1 MSSNRELP
9 MSSWHQSLRQH
20 SLVIA
25 LFFTMAFVG
34 VDHFSYVEPIGHL
47 NITPWNPPAALE
59 VVFLYW
65 GGSFWMAWVYL
76 TLGLSDFVVRGTSP
90 LTPTVLIGNAMLV
103 ICYSTIAFT
112 LRHLLAKAVSINQ
125 RLVMLRLGGV
135 LVCGAALTAWAYVG
149 LQIVIGNLPPSEMW
163 RATHR
168 FFIGDVLGFVVVLP
182 LIYVATDK
190 RRRRQYRDMWSSGL
204 FWGLVVAL
212 FICMAF
218 IFSLP
223 VASQMKYVFTLFF
236 GVGLMAATFSLPG
249 ATLAAVMIQVP
260 LVYASMA
267 MGNELS
273 LLMDMQLVMLA
284 LALTGL
290 MIGMVVDE
298 RMQAEQK
305 LRDSLQLVAAGE
317 LAGSLAH
324 ELHQPLSALR
334 SYADSA
340 MLMMNAHAPS
350 VQSSAAMSDVLQKIV
365 KETVRASQIVK
376 SLREYFIGGG
386 SHLQWHGV
394 KQLVH
399 DCSSRFSTA
408 FASSGVALETHF
420 LAHPEKVLV
429 DEVQFSTALG
439 NLLKNALET
448 SVSGM
453 HVRIEVGYA
462 QMNQLSIKVF
472 DQGPALAPDAIDQ
485 VFRPFYSHKP
495 DGLGLGLSVS
505 KSLIE
510 NHGGM
515 LKYHEQPDKC
525 FEIRLPA

>member
-1 MSSNRELP
+1 MNSIQEFKKRWRHDPL
-9 MSSWHQSLRQH
+9 QQH
-20 SLVIA
+20 PLVIA
-25 LFFTMAFVG
+25 ILFTLAFVC
-34 VDHFSYVEPIGHL
+34 VDQLSYVEPIGHL

-65 GGSFWMAWVYL
+65 GGSPWMAWVYL

-103 ICYSTIAFT
+103 ISYAVIAFS
-112 LRHLLAKAVSINQ
+112 LRSLLAKAVSVNH

-135 LVCGAALTAWAYVG
+135 LVLGAALTALMYVE
-149 LQIVIGNLPPSEMW
+149 LQIGIGNLPSAEFW
-163 RATHR
+163 RAAHR
-168 FFIGDVLGFVVVLP
+168 FFIGDLLGFVVVLP

-190 RRRRQYRDMWSSGL
+190 RRRRQYRDMWSSSL
-204 FWGLVVAL
+204 FWCLVAAL
-212 FICMAF
+212 LLCMGF

-223 VASQMKYVFTLFF
+223 VAGQMKYVFTLFF

-273 LLMDMQLVMLA
+273 LLMDMQIVMLA

-290 MIGMVVDE
+290 MIGIVVDE

-340 MLMMNAHAPS
+340 MLMMHAPS
-350 VQSSAAMSDVLQKIV
+350 QPMQSSTAMFDVLQKIV

-386 SHLQWHGV
+386 SHLQWHRV
-394 KQLVH
+394 KQLVE
-399 DCSSRFSTA
+399 DCSSRFSTD
-408 FASSGVALETHF
+408 FAASGVKLQIHF
-420 LAHPEKVLV
+420 VQHPEKVLV

-439 NLLKNALET
+439 NLLKNAMET

-453 HVRIEVGYA
+453 QVSIEVGYA
-462 QMNQLSIKVF
+462 QMNQLSIKVI
-472 DQGPALAPDAIDQ
+472 DQGPALTPDAIDQ
-485 VFRPFYSHKP
+485 VFRPFYSRKP

-510 NHGGM
+510 NHGG
-515 LKYHEQPDKC
+515 LLQYHEQPCKC
-525 FEIRLPA
+525 FEILLPV